1 MRRWEGKGRSP
12 LSVLVSECDRRDRMS
27 EDRLRALLDIT
38 DLDATKERLQAALAG
53 ETTDAGRAE
62 VVTQLARVEMWR
74 GRLDNAHAL
83 LDQAKELAGN
93 DGAANARILLE
104 RGRVVRRSD
113 GDAVAVPL
121 LGQAFEAALAAGQYF
136 MAADAAH
143 ACALAGAMVAR
154 TGRGLEVADTY
165 EAAAYW
171 RGTLLINLGEWQWE
185 RGAYEVS
192 LATFQAALEA
202 RERETRNP
210 FLTEHARH
218 GLARTLRSLGRSS
231 EAVPLLER
239 AVRWAEEN
247 SLRGEE
253 AEELFDELAAA
264 YDDVGRTADATNV
277 RMARADSTRPAD

>member
-1 MRRWEGKGRSP
+1 
-12 LSVLVSECDRRDRMS
+12 MS
-27 EDRLRALLDIT
+27 EDRLRPLLDIT
-38 DLDATKERLQAALAG
+38 DLDATETRLQAALAG

-74 GRLDNAHAL
+74 ERLDDAYAL
-83 LDQAKELAGN
+83 LDQAQGLAGN
-93 DGAANARILLE
+93 DGAANARLLLE
-104 RGRVVRRSD
+104 RGRVLRRSE
-113 GDAVAVPL
+113 GDAVALPL
-121 LGQAFEAALAAGQYF
+121 LEQAFEAALAAGQHF

-143 ACALAGAMVAR
+143 ACALAGDMVAW
-154 TGRGLEVADTY
+154 TGRGLEVADKY

-185 RGAYEVS
+185 RGAYEDS
-192 LATFQAALEA
+192 LSTFRAALEA
-202 RERETRNP
+202 REQETRNP

-247 SLRGEE
+247 SLRGQE
-253 AEELFDELAAA
+253 ADELFEELAAA
-264 YDDVGRTADATNV
+264 YDDVGRTADAAKV
-277 RMARADSTRPAD
+277 RMARADSTPPAE